1 MTKNEAKVL
10 KFIKKFI
17 EENDYSPSFAE
28 IAKYMEWKSRSSSKQ
43 MVDALVYLKKIKID
57 PKKKRSLELV

>member
-1 MTKNEAKVL
+1 MAGTDRQYKSLGLYA
-10 KFIKKFI
+10 I